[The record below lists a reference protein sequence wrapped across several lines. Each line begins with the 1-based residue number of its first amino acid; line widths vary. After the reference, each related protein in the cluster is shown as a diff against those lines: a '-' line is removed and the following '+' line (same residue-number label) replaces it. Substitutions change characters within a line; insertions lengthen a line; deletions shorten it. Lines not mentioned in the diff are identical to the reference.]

1 MKDLMALLLI
11 FGTSFLVA
19 LSGAVSPGPV
29 LTVVISETLKR
40 KAKAGFLMIVG
51 HSLLE
56 LVIVAALI
64 LGLRGFLKNDMVV
77 RIVGILGGAFL
88 LVLSFSILRGAP
100 RASFDLEEEEKKS
113 LKIGSTSRGILVSLS
128 NPYWTLWWLTIGANY
143 VFLSLKRGLAGLSFF
158 YTGHILADFVWYG
171 LVIFAVTSSRQ
182 IVSDSVYR
190 GILIACGIFLG
201 LLGLCFI
208 LGVKIF

>member
-1 MKDLMALLLI
+1 MALPII
-11 FGTSFLVA
+11 FVTSFLVA
-19 LSGAVSPGPV
+19 LSGAASPGPV
-29 LTVVISETLKR
+29 LTVVISETLKH

-64 LGLRGFLKNDMVV
+64 FGLRGFLKNETVV
-77 RIVGILGGAFL
+77 RTVGILGGAFL
-88 LVLSFSILRGAP
+88 LVLSFNILRGSLTHQT
-100 RASFDLEEEEKKS
+100 SFNLEEEKKKS
-113 LKIGSTSRGILVSLS
+113 SKIGSTSKGILVSLS

-158 YTGHILADFVWYG
+158 YTGHILADFAWYG